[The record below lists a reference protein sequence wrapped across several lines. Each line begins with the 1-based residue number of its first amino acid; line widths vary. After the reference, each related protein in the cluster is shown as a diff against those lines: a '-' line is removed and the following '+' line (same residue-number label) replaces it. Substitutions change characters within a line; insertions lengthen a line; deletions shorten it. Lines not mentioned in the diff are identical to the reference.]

1 MEQSL
6 FLLLC
11 LCSPW
16 RVAKA
21 YTSEGRGK
29 ASGQGVGNRR
39 PWSSHLHLWGKQRQ
53 WLWWVVV
60 ADNWLDGDDSSVL
73 AQVREE
79 EGKLAEQK
87 CSI

>member
-1 MEQSL
+1 
-6 FLLLC
+6 
-11 LCSPW
+11 
-16 RVAKA
+16 
-21 YTSEGRGK
+21 
-29 ASGQGVGNRR
+29 VGNRR

-60 ADNWLDGDDSSVL
+60 ADKWLDGDDSSVL

>member
-1 MEQSL
+1 M
-6 FLLLC
+6 
-11 LCSPW
+11 
-16 RVAKA
+16 
-21 YTSEGRGK
+21 
-29 ASGQGVGNRR
+29 
-39 PWSSHLHLWGKQRQ
+39 GKQRQ

-60 ADNWLDGDDSSVL
+60 ADKWLDGDDSSVL